1 MTQKPNSGCS
11 TVSFEE
17 LAYSNML
24 IIQALVEIL
33 TEKGL
38 VGTKELTE
46 RVKRLRHESAVSPPK
61 PPEPERTGASDD
73 PMATPVVVTA
83 GDLVSA
89 NMVIVE
95 SLLALLVDKALLT
108 QSELE
113 QLIAELKQKSG
124 HAISRPRSAN

>member
-1 MTQKPNSGCS
+1 MAQNPNSGRP

-24 IIQALVEIL
+24 MVHALVEL
-33 TEKGL
+33 LAEKGI
-38 VGTKELTE
+38 VSTAQVTE
-46 RVKRLRHESAVSPPK
+46 RVKRLKEETKVSVPRS
-61 PPEPERTGASDD
+61 PEPRHGATD
-73 PMATPVVVTA
+73 PKATPVVVTA

-108 QSELE
+108 QDELE
-113 QLIAELKQKSG
+113 QLVAELRQ
-124 HAISRPRSAN
+124 RSQQAVLRRRSVS